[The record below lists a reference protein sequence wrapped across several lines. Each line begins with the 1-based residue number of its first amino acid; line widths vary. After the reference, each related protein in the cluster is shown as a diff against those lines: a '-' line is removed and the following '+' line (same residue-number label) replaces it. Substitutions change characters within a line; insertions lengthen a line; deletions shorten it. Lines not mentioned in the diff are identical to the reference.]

1 MRKMLGVL
9 VAVSVLVALAG
20 AALAFMG
27 GQGMGPGAM
36 GQGRMM
42 GPGGQGQGRMMG
54 GPGMR
59 GAADCPGMTAEGVA
73 ATAVTQE
80 KATEIAKEYVE
91 KSLPGYTV
99 ENVTPF
105 PVRHGTLTAWSVEL
119 KGPKGEAKVLHINPF
134 GAVMQPGA
142 WQRAF

>member
-1 MRKMLGVL
+1 MRKVLGGL
-9 VAVSVLVALAG
+9 VAVALVVVLAG
-20 AALAFMG
+20 AALAYMG

-42 GPGGQGQGRMMG
+42 GPGGQGKMMG

-59 GAADCPGMTAEGVA
+59 GAADCPGLTAEGVA
-73 ATAVTQE
+73 ATAITE
-80 KATEIAKEYVE
+80 GKATEIAKEYVE
-91 KSLPGYTV
+91 ETLPGYTV
-99 ENVTPF
+99 EKVTPF
-105 PVRHGTLTAWSVEL
+105 PVRHGSLTAFNVEL
-119 KGPKGEAKVLHINPF
+119 KGPKGEKNFLHINPF

>member
-1 MRKMLGVL
+1 MRKVLGVL
-9 VAVSVLVALAG
+9 VAVTLVAALAG

-36 GQGRMM
+36 GQGGMM
-42 GPGGQGQGRMMG
+42 GPGGQGKMMG

-73 ATAVTQE
+73 ATAITQE
-80 KATEIAKEYVE
+80 KATELAKEYVA

-99 ENVTPF
+99 EQVTPF